1 MKARA
6 SVLNLNGYAQLTDYI
21 KAQGEAKVGYAETDL
36 KIGAGDGYFGAHVK
50 AEAGVIKVNGSVVAG
65 TDNFNG
71 YIKGNADV
79 LNANGKAA
87 FEFEDDG
94 QFAIGV
100 DAGAS
105 LASAGIEGGFNF
117 LSYKV
122 YDGTATGDKKDDL
135 FKVKVGARAKAG
147 GSFAV
152 YAESK
157 KAIDLD
163 IANINVTTLKIKGE
177 FLLGGNIEITV
188 PTIYMKWPW

>member
-1 MKARA
+1 MRAVLKINTAFMKARA

-79 LNANGKAA
+79 LNANGNAA

-100 DAGAS
+100 DAGRHW
-105 LASAGIEGGFNF
+105 LRQG
-117 LSYKV
+117 
-122 YDGTATGDKKDDL
+122 
-135 FKVKVGARAKAG
+135 
-147 GSFAV
+147 
-152 YAESK
+152 
-157 KAIDLD
+157 
-163 IANINVTTLKIKGE
+163 
-177 FLLGGNIEITV
+177 
-188 PTIYMKWPW
+188 